1 VPDFDL
7 VIVGGG
13 LTSAR
18 AIKSFREAGGEGRI
32 ALISKDSTL
41 PYHRPPLSKKFLRGE
56 TDEEP
61 LVEDEAFYTDHGV
74 EVMLETAVVSVDVR
88 DRAVQLETE
97 RVGDRAVQL
106 ETERVGYRKLLLAT
120 GAWPR
125 RLQVPG
131 ADLENVFT
139 LRTVA
144 NSRAIR
150 EAAAGAERALT
161 VGAGF
166 IGMEVTASLRQIGK
180 EVSLLH
186 LGRWLFDQL
195 GVEQLSDELG
205 ALYTSKGVVCVFGH
219 EIEAFHG
226 NGSLEAVTTKN
237 GRRID
242 ADLAVVG
249 IGVDPVVDFLEG
261 SGIELDN
268 GIVVSDRFETNVPEV
283 YAAGDVANF
292 FDPLFRRRRRIEH
305 WSNANYQGTE
315 VGKVLAGAG
324 GGYDTISTFFTE
336 IFDITIN
343 VFGDA
348 RRDAQVITHGSLAEG
363 MYALYG
369 DENEEVVGALSVG
382 QPEEIEELLKQQI
395 ASHAPLSAAITL

>member
-1 VPDFDL
+1 VKSFEL

-13 LTSAR
+13 LASAR
-18 AIKSFREAGGEGRI
+18 AIKSFREAGGEGSI

-61 LVEDEAFYTDHGV
+61 LVEDEAFYSDHGV
-74 EVMLETAVVSVDVR
+74 EVMLETAVSSVDVR
-88 DRAVQLETE
+88 ERAVELDSE
-97 RVGDRAVQL
+97 RI
-106 ETERVGYRKLLLAT
+106 GYRKLLLAS

-125 RLQVPG
+125 RLEVPG
-131 ADLENVFT
+131 ADLDNVFT
-139 LRTVA
+139 LRRVVDSKT
-144 NSRAIR
+144 IR
-150 EAAAGAERALT
+150 EAAAGADRAVV

-180 EVSLLH
+180 EVAQVH

-195 GVEQLSDELG
+195 GVEQLSDELA
-205 ALYTSKGVVCVFGH
+205 ALYHSKGVELVLGNEVA
-219 EIEAFHG
+219 AFQG
-226 NGSLEAVTTKN
+226 NGRLEAVTTKN
-237 GRRID
+237 GRRVE

-249 IGVDPVVDFLEG
+249 IGVDPVTDFLEG

-268 GIVVSDRFETNVPEV
+268 GIVVNERFETNLPDV
-283 YAAGDVANF
+283 YAVGDVANF
-292 FDPLFRRRRRIEH
+292 FDPLFEKQRRIEH

-315 VGKVLAGAG
+315 VGKILAGDGA
-324 GGYDTISTFFTE
+324 GYDTVSTFFSE
-336 IFDITIN
+336 VFGITIR

-348 RRDAQVITHGSLAEG
+348 RRDAQVVVRGSLSEG

-369 DENEEVVGALSVG
+369 DENEEVIGALSVG

-395 ASHAPLSAAITL
+395 RSHAPLTETLGTI

>member
-1 VPDFDL
+1 VKSFEL

-13 LTSAR
+13 LASAR
-18 AIKSFREAGGEGRI
+18 AIKSFREAGGEGSI

-61 LVEDEAFYTDHGV
+61 LVEDEAFYSDHGV
-74 EVMLETAVVSVDVR
+74 EVMLETAVSSVDVR
-88 DRAVQLETE
+88 ERAVELDSE
-97 RVGDRAVQL
+97 RI
-106 ETERVGYRKLLLAT
+106 GYRKLLLAS

-125 RLQVPG
+125 RLEVPG
-131 ADLENVFT
+131 ADLDNVFT
-139 LRTVA
+139 LRRVVD
-144 NSRAIR
+144 SKAIR
-150 EAAAGAERALT
+150 EAAAGAERAVV

-180 EVSLLH
+180 EVAQVH

-195 GVEQLSDELG
+195 GVEQLSDELA
-205 ALYTSKGVVCVFGH
+205 ALYHSNGVELVLGNEVAEFQ
-219 EIEAFHG
+219 G
-226 NGSLEAVTTKN
+226 NGRLEAVTTKN
-237 GRRID
+237 GRRVE

-249 IGVDPVVDFLEG
+249 IGVDPVTDFLEG

-268 GIVVSDRFETNVPEV
+268 GIVVNQRFETNVPDV
-283 YAAGDVANF
+283 YAVGDVANF
-292 FDPLFRRRRRIEH
+292 FDPLFERRRRIEH

-315 VGKVLAGAG
+315 VGKVLAGDGA
-324 GGYDTISTFFTE
+324 GYDTVSTFFSE
-336 IFDITIN
+336 VFGITIR

-348 RRDAQVITHGSLAEG
+348 RRDAQVIVRGSLREG

-369 DENEEVVGALSVG
+369 DENEEVIGALSVG

-395 ASHAPLSAAITL
+395 RSHAPLSDAITIT